1 MSREEI
7 NNQTHF
13 HLIHLNGRS
22 STFPFD
28 SSPVPIFSDY
38 IEDKLATNYTVTHI
52 INLGFLH
59 EF

>member
-1 MSREEI
+1 MGI
-7 NNQTHF
+7 GDL
-13 HLIHLNGRS
+13 LIISAAFHLNGRS